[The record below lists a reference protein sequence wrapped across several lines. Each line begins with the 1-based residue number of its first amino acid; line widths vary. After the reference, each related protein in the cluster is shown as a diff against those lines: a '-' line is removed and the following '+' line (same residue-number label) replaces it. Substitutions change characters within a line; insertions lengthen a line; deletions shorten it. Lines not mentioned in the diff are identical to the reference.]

1 MSKTGPSSWRKRA
14 FAWGLATIAL
24 AFVVYAVPLR
34 DRCLDPQ
41 APSPSGEAA
50 PPAATLVGPVG
61 PVGPKFPLSRGPEG
75 CTLHRGAGKEDLK
88 LSSEA
93 CAHLRCEPGLA
104 STLAGVHLG
113 KLALLLALYFAGS
126 FAWAVRWRALLALAR
141 VHLGAFET
149 WRVILESQAGGILL
163 PGGIGGDALRVGFVV
178 GKGANLATVVAAVL
192 LDRVLGL
199 VTVAGLAAAF
209 AATSG
214 EGALGPLV
222 GVLGAIPFAFVAGLA
237 LLRWPAFA
245 RLPLFQRG
253 PLARVVGPV
262 LDYLGDPRAPRAILI
277 GLGFSVL
284 VSALQ
289 LGVIRGLVAALGAAP
304 NPERWVY
311 VGTTMAFIIGAI
323 PALPGGWG
331 TSDAAFMLFLG
342 RAGLA
347 ASISLAVSLLY
358 RLFWYSSGGVGAIVY
373 LLRHHASPSATHAG
387 EAGHAGSG
395 PAAGVGAGPDTGLDT
410 GLDNGSN
417 EERAERNA

>member
-1 MSKTGPSSWRKRA
+1 MSDAGPSAGRGGGAVSWRKRA

-24 AFVVYAVPLR
+24 VFVAYAVPLR
-34 DRCLDPQ
+34 DRCLDPSIPPP
-41 APSPSGEAA
+41 AGEAVS
-50 PPAATLVGPVG
+50 PGAAL
-61 PVGPKFPLSRGPEG
+61 VGPKFPVSRAGGAEG
-75 CTLHRGAGKEDLK
+75 CTLHTPAGDQK
-88 LSSEA
+88 LSAEA
-93 CAHLRCEPGLA
+93 CVHLRCEPGLA
-104 STLAGVHLG
+104 STLKGIHLG
-113 KLALLLALYFAGS
+113 KLALLLGLYFLGS
-126 FAWAVRWRALLALAR
+126 FVWAVRWRALLGLAR

-149 WRVILESQAGGILL
+149 WRVILESQAGGIVL

-178 GKGANLATVVAAVL
+178 GKGASLGTVVAAVL

-222 GVLGAIPFAFVAGLA
+222 LVLGAIPFGFVAGLA
-237 LLRWPAFA
+237 LLRWPPFA
-245 RLPLFQRG
+245 RLPFFQRG
-253 PLARVVGPV
+253 PLARLVRPV
-262 LDYLGDPRAPRAILI
+262 LDYLGDPRAPRAILT
-277 GLGFSVL
+277 GLGVSLV
-284 VSALQ
+284 VSAIQ
-289 LGVIRGLVAALGAAP
+289 LGVIRGLVGALGAVP

-347 ASISLAVSLLY
+347 ASNSLAVSLLY
-358 RLFWYSSGGVGAIVY
+358 RLFWYSSGGVGAVLY
-373 LLRHHASPSATHAG
+373 LLRHHASPSSMKDAG
-387 EAGHAGSG
+387 
-395 PAAGVGAGPDTGLDT
+395 GAPQA
-410 GLDNGSN
+410 SQARQPEPEPN